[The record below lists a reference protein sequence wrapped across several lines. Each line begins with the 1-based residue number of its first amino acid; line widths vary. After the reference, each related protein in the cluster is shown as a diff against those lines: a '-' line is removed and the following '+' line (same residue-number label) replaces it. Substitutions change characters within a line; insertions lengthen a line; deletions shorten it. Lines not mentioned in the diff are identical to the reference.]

1 MDRGWLRGEAE
12 KIGRFRG
19 IGLCLIRGKGLE
31 IGLFLFVFYLILV
44 FRIFLIVGCLAGW
57 RFGY

>member
-44 FRIFLIVGCLAGW
+44 FRIFLIFGCLVG
-57 RFGY
+57 